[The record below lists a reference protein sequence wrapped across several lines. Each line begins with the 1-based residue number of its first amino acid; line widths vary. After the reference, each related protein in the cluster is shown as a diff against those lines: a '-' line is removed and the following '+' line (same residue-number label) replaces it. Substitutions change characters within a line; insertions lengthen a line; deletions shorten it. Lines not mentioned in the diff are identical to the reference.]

1 MAQIQ
6 ERRRHQRFG
15 VNRPCK
21 VFHRSTRRYLCAETV
36 DVSASGALVRVEPTR
51 PIAVGDEI
59 SLVVAWNDEV
69 LLAADAQ
76 VPGKVIR
83 VLPSEN
89 GMQIL
94 ACESLHPG
102 PPLPDRRD
110 HPHAD
115 ATGDSLKL
123 SQVAAKVAK
132 ANAP

>member
-94 ACESLHPG
+94 ACEFK
-102 PPLPDRRD
+102 
-110 HPHAD
+110 
-115 ATGDSLKL
+115 T
-123 SQVAAKVAK
+123 AALAVTMA
-132 ANAP
+132 AAA